1 MLLPTVLRPV
11 CYRRLRGERLG
22 LLELQT
28 LWPFPKQL
36 IREKTAHAKSII
48 VAEMNMGQV
57 TSLVKSAVED
67 PNRVFLANRVDG
79 NLITPDD
86 IGEVIRVVE
95 GRGL

>member
-1 MLLPTVLRPV
+1 
-11 CYRRLRGERLG
+11 
-22 LLELQT
+22 
-28 LWPFPKQL
+28 
-36 IREKTAHAKSII
+36 
-48 VAEMNMGQV
+48 MNMGQV
-57 TSLVKSAVED
+57 TALVKSAVED